1 MTSRLPL
8 PPPVPR
14 DECPTVAPLRDPEA
28 DAIVRELD
36 ALRRD
41 LRTIARVHG
50 CCEGCG
56 APSGE
61 PGVFCHC
68 ESGDDER
75 FAWEA
80 F

>member
-1 MTSRLPL
+1 MRLPA

-50 CCEGCG
+50 WPCCERCG
-56 APSGE
+56 APEEE
-61 PGVFCHC
+61 PCDELC
-68 ESGDDER
+68 GDAD
-75 FAWEA
+75 A
-80 F
+80 FELF

>member
-41 LRTIARVHG
+41 LRTIARAHG
-50 CCEGCG
+50 WPCCERCG
-56 APSGE
+56 APAEE
-61 PGVFCHC
+61 PCDELC
-68 ESGDDER
+68 GDAD
-75 FAWEA
+75 A
-80 F
+80 FELF